1 MDNLKYLEIISRNN
15 KEHFVGQY
23 QSELSCIYFNGSFKN
38 RGLYLVAFC
47 LVVAVGSNLWLGVA
61 FFCIALGGDE
71 RDWEG
76 PDLIFAKR
84 T

>member
-47 LVVAVGSNLWLGVA
+47 LVVAVGSIFVV
-61 FFCIALGGDE
+61 GGGILLHSIG
-71 RDWEG
+71 RG
-76 PDLIFAKR
+76 
-84 T
+84 